1 MNTIARIETELAPL
15 KKELKEHKLYKNLSS
30 IEDVKIFMEQHVYAV
45 WDFMSLLK
53 ALQIQLTTVT
63 LPWIPVSNP
72 TISQFINEI
81 VLGEESDVNEYNEP
95 QSHFEIY
102 LDAMQQIK
110 ANTLPI
116 DALIAHLKN
125 GASVEDALNSIDIHT
140 DTKAFVTHTFEVI
153 STNEAHKIA
162 AAFTFGREDLI
173 PDMFLQIIAQ
183 SEKENNAN
191 PYSKLSYYLHRHI
204 EVDGDN
210 HGPLSLKMITELCG
224 EDSKKWDDVLAVA
237 KAALRS
243 RIQLWDTI
251 NSLII
256 SRHDKTA

>member
-1 MNTIARIETELAPL
+1 MNNIAHIEAQLAPL
-15 KKELKEHKLYKNLSS
+15 KHKLRAHKLYKNLTS
-30 IEDVKIFMEQHVYAV
+30 IEDIKIFMEQHVYAV

-53 ALQIQLTTVT
+53 ALQIHLTTVT
-63 LPWIPVSNP
+63 VPWVPVSNP

-81 VLGEESDVNEYNEP
+81 VLGEESDVNELGEP
-95 QSHFEIY
+95 KSHFEMY
-102 LDAMQQIK
+102 LEAMHQIN

-116 DALIAHLKN
+116 DEFISYLKKGIPVERALDTVAI
-125 GASVEDALNSIDIHT
+125 NS
-140 DTKAFVTHTFEVI
+140 DTKAFVSNTFEVI

-162 AAFTFGREDLI
+162 SAFTFGREDLI

-183 SEKENNAN
+183 SEKENTYN

-224 EDSKKWDDVLAVA
+224 EDSKKWDDVLSVA
-237 KAALRS
+237 KTALTY
-243 RIQLWDTI
+243 RIQLWDVI
-251 NSLII
+251 NRLII
-256 SRHDKTA
+256 ARRNPSA